1 MDSITRWVRIFEI
14 VGLPPDPLVLA
25 VAPRGTGA
33 IAQALRAA
41 APAARLTELTIA
53 PRDRGLPLTLPEGP
67 FHLALFDHAI
77 DDIVCAAVAAEEGAG
92 VDPEGRVADPPAAA
106 RCLRAYW
113 RAGELDQIAAPA
125 VTALV
130 DLCRAAL
137 RPHGRFVFAH
147 QVFDSD
153 LRLGQPL
160 EVYAD
165 YIPLARKW
173 IAEAGLPLREL
184 TLDGLDPHW
193 WLCLE
198 RNG

>member
-1 MDSITRWVRIFEI
+1 MDSISRWVRIFEI
-14 VGLPPDPLVLA
+14 VGLPADPLVLA
-25 VAPRGTGA
+25 VAPRGADA
-33 IAQALRAA
+33 IAEALRAT
-41 APAARLTELTIA
+41 APAARLTELAIA
-53 PRDRGLPLTLPEGP
+53 APKRGLSLTLSQGP

-77 DDIVCAAVAAEEGAG
+77 DDIVSAAVAAEEG
-92 VDPEGRVADPPAAA
+92 VDVNAEGRVGDPAAA
-106 RCLRAYW
+106 RALRAYW
-113 RAGELDQIAAPA
+113 RAGDLHQIAAPA
-125 VTALV
+125 LTALV

-137 RPHGRFVFAH
+137 RPHGRLVFAH

-198 RNG
+198 RTG

>member
-1 MDSITRWVRIFEI
+1 VDSISRWLRIFEI

-33 IAQALRAA
+33 IAEALRAA

-53 PRDRGLPLTLPEGP
+53 ARDRGLPLTLPEGP

-77 DDIVCAAVAAEEGAG
+77 DDIVCGAVAAEEGLDVNA
-92 VDPEGRVADPPAAA
+92 EGRLGHPAAA
-106 RCLRAYW
+106 RALRAYW
-113 RAGELDQIAAPA
+113 RAGDLQQIAAPA

-137 RPHGRFVFAH
+137 SAHGRLVFAH

-184 TLDGLDPHW
+184 RLDGLDPHW

-198 RNG
+198 RTG

>member
-1 MDSITRWVRIFEI
+1 MDSISRWVRIFEI

-25 VAPRGTGA
+25 VAPRGAGA
-33 IAQALRAA
+33 IAEALRAA
-41 APAARLTELTIA
+41 APVARLTELAIA
-53 PRDRGLPLTLPEGP
+53 ARGRGLPLTVPGGP

-77 DDIVCAAVAAEEGAG
+77 DDIVSAAIAAEEG
-92 VDPEGRVADPPAAA
+92 VDVNAEGRVGDPAAA
-106 RCLRAYW
+106 RALRAYW
-113 RAGELDQIAAPA
+113 RAGDLHQIAAPA
-125 VTALV
+125 VTAVV

-137 RPHGRFVFAH
+137 RPDGRLVFAH

-198 RNG
+198 RIG